1 MAEQNDKIL
10 RPATPINV
18 KICYFRETRMYDG
31 ILCASIIGV
40 RTMDKLWQILEPSV
54 SVTGSFDLVT
64 VLLSLL
70 VAFVLGQMLAWV
82 YYFTHSGLS
91 YSKSFVQSVIVLT
104 VVVAMV
110 MSTIASSIVM
120 AVGLMG
126 ALSIIRFRNII
137 KDTRD
142 LAFIFC
148 SLATGMA
155 AGSQRYRIA
164 VVGTIFLSM
173 VFLYLHFTDF
183 GRHRPHNGFL
193 RFNLPTHV
201 GPDHPISKI
210 LKRFCGNFTLVSA
223 QDSGFG
229 SPVVE
234 YAYQLMIRNT
244 TKNEQMLAELGKIE
258 GIENLGLTMQ
268 EQLLEV

>member
-1 MAEQNDKIL
+1 MDKI
-10 RPATPINV
+10 
-18 KICYFRETRMYDG
+18 
-31 ILCASIIGV
+31 
-40 RTMDKLWQILEPSV
+40 WQILEG
-54 SVTGSFDLVT
+54 GSSTTMVFSPQAVI
-64 VLLSLL
+64 LSLL
-70 VAFVLGQMLAWV
+70 LAFVLGQVLAWV

-91 YSKSFVQSVIVLT
+91 YSKSFVQSVIVIT

-110 MSTIASSIVM
+110 MSTIGSSFVM

-148 SLATGMA
+148 SLVVGMA
-155 AGSQRYRIA
+155 AGSQRYAIA
-164 VVGTIFLSM
+164 VAGTVFLSM
-173 VFLYLHFTDF
+173 IFLYLHLTDF

-193 RFNLPTHV
+193 RFNLPTHI
-201 GPDHPISKI
+201 GPDHPISRI
-210 LKRFCGNFTLVSA
+210 LKQFCGSFILVSA

-234 YAYQLMIRNT
+234 YAYQLMIRNAER
-244 TKNEQMLAELGKIE
+244 NEQMLAELGKIE
-258 GIENLGLTMQ
+258 GIENVSLTMQ